1 MHRPS
6 PAIGAGLVLAREP
19 YASEG
24 PQCVVAQAE
33 AEIVVRYGFLHDG
46 ERGLTAA
53 MFDPPAGAF
62 LVARAGA
69 AGPPLGGVGL
79 RTIDS
84 ASKPGLGEVRRLW
97 VHPDQRGQGI
107 ARELMLALEDT
118 GRDLGLTRLR
128 LVTGGRQPEAVA
140 LYESSGWQPVDG
152 DPAKVGFRFTKEL
165 VSTQ

>member
-69 AGPPLGGVGL
+69 AGPP
-79 RTIDS
+79 S
-84 ASKPGLGEVRRLW
+84 AGSACAPSTRPRSRAWVRFGACGST
-97 VHPDQRGQGI
+97 PTS
-107 ARELMLALEDT
+107 A
-118 GRDLGLTRLR
+118 GR
-128 LVTGGRQPEAVA
+128 A
-140 LYESSGWQPVDG
+140 S
-152 DPAKVGFRFTKEL
+152 PA
-165 VSTQ
+165 S